1 MSPRV
6 LASRLSAH
14 PVLSLVVMA
23 ALFAVVSLAFVRR
36 AAATPRAGLVMGAIE
51 PESTSDGLVV
61 PAVDGGVVQAPLP
74 ESVADSA
81 VVAASADTVLA
92 APARNVWDDLA
103 DCESGDWDAN
113 GDPITGSARW
123 DYGLTFSHGDIFEG
137 GPNFH
142 PGTWDAFRDADMP
155 DHAGLATRDQQVVV
169 AERVLDEQG
178 WGAWPVCS
186 RMLGLR

>member
-1 MSPRV
+1 MSSR
-6 LASRLSAH
+6 LASH
-14 PVLSLVVMA
+14 PVLSVI
-23 ALFAVVSLAFVRR
+23 ALTALLAVVSLLFVRR
-36 AAATPRAGLVMGAIE
+36 AVTTPYAGLTMGAIE
-51 PESTSDGLVV
+51 PEPTSDGLVV
-61 PAVDGGVVQAPLP
+61 PAVVDGVVAAPLP
-74 ESVADSA
+74 EDAD
-81 VVAASADTVLA
+81 VVVPAGADTVLA

-123 DYGLTFSHGDIFEG
+123 DYGLTFSHGDIFQG

-142 PGTWDAFRDADMP
+142 PGTWDAFRDADMA
-155 DHAGLATRDQQVVV
+155 DHAGLATRDEQVVV
-169 AERVLDEQG
+169 AERVLAEQG

>member
-1 MSPRV
+1 MS
-6 LASRLSAH
+6 SRISSH
-14 PVLSLVVMA
+14 PVLSLL
-23 ALFAVVSLAFVRR
+23 ALTALLAVVSLLFVRR
-36 AAATPRAGLVMGAIE
+36 AATTPHAGMVMGAIE
-51 PESTSDGLVV
+51 PEPTSDGLVV
-61 PAVDGGVVQAPLP
+61 PAVVGGVVAAPLP
-74 ESVADSA
+74 EAHDGLDDGELVPAGTDA
-81 VVAASADTVLA
+81 VLA

-103 DCESGDWDAN
+103 DCESGDWDAD